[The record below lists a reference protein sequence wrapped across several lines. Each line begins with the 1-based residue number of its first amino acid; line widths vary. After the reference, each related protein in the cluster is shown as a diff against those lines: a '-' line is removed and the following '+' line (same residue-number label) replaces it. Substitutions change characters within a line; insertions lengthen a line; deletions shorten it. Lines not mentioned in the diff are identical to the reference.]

1 MRMTTDIL
9 TRAEHELSAQV
20 IIEIGAMLGRKRMR
34 QADLARALGVGPM
47 WVSDR
52 MTGRT
57 RLTIDDL
64 DRIATALGVGIV
76 DLLPRDRRQ
85 QVTGWYPSP
94 AATAV
99 SGTVPHPRHP
109 IVAAA
114 VPLPGTVRHG
124 DARRERRGIG
134 RKVGGVGTS
143 ADRITAM
150 SIPVTA

>member
-1 MRMTTDIL
+1 MRMTNDIL
-9 TRAEHELSAQV
+9 SRAEHELSAQV

-64 DRIATALGVGIV
+64 DRIANALGVGIV
-76 DLLPRDRRQ
+76 DLLPRDRREVTLRYNPSTPV
-85 QVTGWYPSP
+85 VTG
-94 AATAV
+94 TI
-99 SGTVPHPRHP
+99 PHPRHP

-114 VPLPGTVRHG
+114 VPIP
-124 DARRERRGIG
+124 
-134 RKVGGVGTS
+134 GGV
-143 ADRITAM
+143 RRTA
-150 SIPVTA
+150 PTGR